1 VLVSAGMNFPISIFI
16 TASPSYNL
24 MSVLMLAV
32 VMIDL
37 PQPYPISIS

>member
-1 VLVSAGMNFPISIFI
+1 
-16 TASPSYNL
+16 